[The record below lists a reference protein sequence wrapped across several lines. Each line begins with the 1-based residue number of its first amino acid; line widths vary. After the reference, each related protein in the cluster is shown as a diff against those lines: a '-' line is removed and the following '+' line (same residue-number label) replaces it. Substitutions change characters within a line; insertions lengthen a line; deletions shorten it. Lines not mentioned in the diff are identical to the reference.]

1 MVDSDEQTRLGDTQ
15 SLGPVGTQKSLSD
28 SVSVKECLLSRIKDG
43 FASSAYWGATGE
55 VPPREP
61 DDVARKKPHTFEM
74 EISKK
79 LVPFPEE
86 KTSLPRTLDYTH
98 VGFHRLKGDGSEVK
112 PQLNAAQLRHL
123 GGSGALTAK
132 GSGSETKP
140 RLMETTTTQNR
151 TIGNGTFDPEVIDAL
166 SKGMDMDT
174 FLKER
179 DRLKNMPLE
188 GPAPDCYRP
197 TSWDYCDMSGID
209 RSSYWVMQ
217 KDPNAPDSDGLL
229 PVYKSRY
236 NLVEKEGPVRRG
248 ETTKMLERG
257 NNVDKGLLKDTMN
270 GMNTKGL
277 PEGYQPWSAQ
287 EWMSTTHD
295 CHAPYDVARA
305 AATNARFATAPLPR
319 TYHDL
324 TPAHEQTV
332 LSLSQRYMMR
342 HARNWATEYSDS
354 YMDRLHQ
361 AEVNKDHS
369 KRSIFDLQ
377 NGIYTMHH
385 SAHHPRDDTATGEMY
400 TPSQVVP
407 GQHTTMSEQPF
418 HARNAL
424 RRNETSS

>member
-1 MVDSDEQTRLGDTQ
+1 MVDGDEQTRLGGTQ
-15 SLGPVGTQKSLSD
+15 SLGSVGIQQSLSD
-28 SVSVKECLLSRIKDG
+28 SVSVKEFLVSRIKDG

-61 DDVARKKPHTFEM
+61 DDVARKKPHYFEV

-86 KTSLPRTLDYTH
+86 KTSLPRTLDYTLT
-98 VGFHRLKGDGSEVK
+98 GFHLLKGDGSEVK
-112 PQLNAAQLRHL
+112 PKLNADQLRHL
-123 GGSGALTAK
+123 EGTGGEG
-132 GSGSETKP
+132 KP

-151 TIGNGTFDPEVIDAL
+151 TIGNGTFDPEVVDAL
-166 SKGMDMDT
+166 SKETGMDT

-209 RSSYWVMQ
+209 PSSYWVTQ
-217 KDPNAPDSDGLL
+217 KDPNAPGSDGLV

-248 ETTKMLERG
+248 ETSKMLERG
-257 NNVDKGLLKDTMN
+257 NNVDRGLLKDAMN
-270 GMNTKGL
+270 AMNTKGL

-295 CHAPYDVARA
+295 CHAPYDVAKA
-305 AATNARFATAPLPR
+305 AETNTRFATAPLPR
-319 TYHDL
+319 AYHDL
-324 TPAHEQTV
+324 TPAHEQAV
-332 LSLSQRYMMR
+332 LSLSQRYLTR

-354 YMDRLHQ
+354 YLDRLHE

-407 GQHTTMSEQPF
+407 GQHTTMSQQPL